1 MATEYVERD
10 RGDAAV
16 MMAQNR
22 YDEEELELTRL
33 LCQLEAWRDCW
44 QGCRCRPGMPVT
56 AQLLRESQRLARC
69 ADAFLGW

>member
-1 MATEYVERD
+1 VATVRVGYDRD
-10 RGDAAV
+10 DIA
-16 MMAQNR
+16 MMAQDR

-44 QGCRCRPGMPVT
+44 RGARCRPGMPVT

-69 ADAFLGW
+69 ADTLLD